1 MLTKLDVFPSCLK
14 TNSDGSRLVV
24 GFVDGTIRFYDT
36 TKFDEKSE
44 QFEEIWRFKTK
55 SSIRGV
61 EIDEGR
67 SRVYAVTL
75 NRALCVF
82 DMETGRRTRCI
93 LKCHSSKPM
102 TLCTLPPTALK
113 SQQLATADESG
124 EVKTWNLDADVAM
137 VREWKEQSEEINELT
152 VDCKSNLLATSSDGT
167 LGAYDLRK
175 AKFKVR
181 SELMHSELFAVCG
194 TNRNVY
200 VGGEDGYVE
209 VFNLKEYGNL
219 LERIESG
226 FEMGVNG
233 IVELRSGL
241 LGLISGGSN
250 KMRLLNVQPS
260 KRLGIAGC
268 HGDEKDLDDGID
280 AITISTDKR
289 IVYTMISFSQTIK
302 KWEMSPIIDGI
313 PILRAQDAKTKKKRK
328 VEGFFDGMVEKGDED
343 SDEDSDDVDDEEEE
357 EDVDEEEE
365 EDSDDEDRAPGAKK
379 RKVEDSDEDV
389 DVDDEDEEED
399 VDEEDDNDGE
409 DEQ

>member
-1 MLTKLDVFPSCLK
+1 
-14 TNSDGSRLVV
+14 
-24 GFVDGTIRFYDT
+24 
-36 TKFDEKSE
+36 
-44 QFEEIWRFKTK
+44 
-55 SSIRGV
+55 
-61 EIDEGR
+61 
-67 SRVYAVTL
+67 
-75 NRALCVF
+75 
-82 DMETGRRTRCI
+82 
-93 LKCHSSKPM
+93 
-102 TLCTLPPTALK
+102 
-113 SQQLATADESG
+113 
-124 EVKTWNLDADVAM
+124 
-137 VREWKEQSEEINELT
+137 
-152 VDCKSNLLATSSDGT
+152 
-167 LGAYDLRK
+167 
-175 AKFKVR
+175 
-181 SELMHSELFAVCG
+181 MHSELFAVCG

-209 VFNLKEYGNL
+209 VFNLNEYGNL

-302 KWEMSPIIDGI
+302 KWEMSPIIDDI

-343 SDEDSDDVDDEEEE
+343 SDEDSDDVDDEEE
-357 EDVDEEEE
+357 DVDEEEE
-365 EDSDDEDRAPGAKK
+365 EEDSGDDDDGAPGAKK
-379 RKVEDSDEDV
+379 RKVEDSDDE
-389 DVDDEDEEED
+389 DVDDEEEGEDEEES
-399 VDEEDDNDGE
+399 EDDDDE

>member
-1 MLTKLDVFPSCLK
+1 MLIKLDVFPSCLK
-14 TNSDGSRLVV
+14 TNSDGTRLVV

-36 TKFDEKSE
+36 TKFDEKTE

-61 EIDEGR
+61 EMDEGR

-209 VFNLKEYGNL
+209 VFNLNEYGNL

-302 KWEMSPIIDGI
+302 KWEMSPIIDDI

-343 SDEDSDDVDDEEEE
+343 SDEDSDDVDDEEE
-357 EDVDEEEE
+357 DVDEEEE
-365 EDSDDEDRAPGAKK
+365 EEDSGDDDDGAPGAKK
-379 RKVEDSDEDV
+379 RKVEDSDDE
-389 DVDDEDEEED
+389 DVDDEEEGEDEEES
-399 VDEEDDNDGE
+399 EDDDDE